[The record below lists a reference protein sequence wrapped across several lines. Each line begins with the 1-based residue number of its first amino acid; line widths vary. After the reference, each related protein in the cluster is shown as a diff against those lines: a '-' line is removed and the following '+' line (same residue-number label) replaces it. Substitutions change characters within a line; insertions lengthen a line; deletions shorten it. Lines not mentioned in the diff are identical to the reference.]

1 MRVGRPLI
9 FCCLLSTLPS
19 TRSSTGQEAELIP
32 PMTSCRFYLV
42 KSLSPLSMCHAELD
56 AFLYADLLG
65 PLLSPQRYFP
75 NSHGQSL
82 KKNADIVF
90 FFIVVVFFFLNLS
103 QRTSDSK
110 VCIPANMLRSFALS
124 GGAENKL

>member
-1 MRVGRPLI
+1 M
-9 FCCLLSTLPS
+9 
-19 TRSSTGQEAELIP
+19 
-32 PMTSCRFYLV
+32 

-82 KKNADIVF
+82 KKTQILF
-90 FFIVVVFFFLNLS
+90 FFIVVVFFLNLS